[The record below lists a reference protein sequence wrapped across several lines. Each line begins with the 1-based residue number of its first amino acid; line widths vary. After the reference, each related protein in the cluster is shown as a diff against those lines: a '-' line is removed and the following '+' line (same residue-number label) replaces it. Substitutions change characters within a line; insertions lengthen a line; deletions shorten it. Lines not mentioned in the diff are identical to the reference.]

1 MVSITSLCSLIL
13 DHIYCIFISYISWT
27 SKPWE
32 EVFRWLWSYRYTT
45 TTHLTFNLSCFKHD
59 ALTFC
64 GYTRWLHTVSI
75 YQFWSAYHLTSSC
88 VASPKDQDW
97 LLAAG
102 LRVPVDPHRRRTSF
116 LLLSCN
122 QTLSHY
128 VNPDSN
134 PTEFETVNPFFR
146 WHLTSH
152 SDCRSSLFLPKWA
165 NGNYTDLRINTYCTG
180 KCWT

>member
-1 MVSITSLCSLIL
+1 MQFDPGLYLVYFHKLHFL
-13 DHIYCIFISYISWT
+13 DKQDMRGGLPLTVVLQIYNHDL
-27 SKPWE
+27 P
-32 EVFRWLWSYRYTT
+32 
-45 TTHLTFNLSCFKHD
+45 TFNSSCLKHD
-59 ALTFC
+59 ALAFC
-64 GYTRWLHTVSI
+64 GYIRGFHTVSVCK
-75 YQFWSAYHLTSSC
+75 FWSAYHLTSSC
-88 VASPKDQDW
+88 VAFPNDQDE

-134 PTEFETVNPFFR
+134 PIEFETVNPFFR
-146 WHLTSH
+146 RRLTNH

-165 NGNYTDLRINTYCTG
+165 NGNYTDLRINTYCAG